1 MNCLTIEDVTLRCPE
16 TSATNND
23 RCVNTQKIEYF
34 KVKDEL
40 TVLLC
45 TVECPVCGL
54 SVHDRQLLMSND
66 KGGK

>member
-1 MNCLTIEDVTLRCPE
+1 MWQMRCPE
-16 TSATNND
+16 TSATNNE
-23 RCVNTQKIEYF
+23 RCVNANKIKDF

-40 TVLLC
+40 TVLQC
-45 TVECPVCGL
+45 NVDCPVCGL